1 MKARWNA
8 AERCACIC
16 AFLLSSQSKYHSAA
30 LIASFISERFSCSQ
44 VRCTDMT
51 QIGLPSASVAS
62 FLHSSAFTGEPS
74 EVRTRP
80 SPRPLIRG
88 KRPGSKKEAPS
99 P

>member
-1 MKARWNA
+1 
-8 AERCACIC
+8 
-16 AFLLSSQSKYHSAA
+16 
-30 LIASFISERFSCSQ
+30 
-44 VRCTDMT
+44 MT

-62 FLHSSAFTGEPS
+62 FSHSSAFTGEPS